1 MTITIGPYRFDH
13 ATYDGRGDVLYLRRG
28 DSRPAAD
35 TYGTPE
41 GHAVRFDDDGQVI
54 GLTIVNAKWLIE
66 RDGKLVITIP
76 NRIETS
82 AADLAPAFQPA

>member
-1 MTITIGPYRFDH
+1 M
-13 ATYDGRGDVLYLRRG
+13 LYLRRG
-28 DSRPAAD
+28 QPTPAAD

-54 GLTIVNAKWLIE
+54 GLTIVNAKWLTE

-82 AADLAPAFQPA
+82 AADLAQAFQPA

>member
-1 MTITIGPYRFDH
+1 
-13 ATYDGRGDVLYLRRG
+13 VLYLRRG

-41 GHAVRFDDDGQVI
+41 GDAVRFDDDGHVI
-54 GLTIVNAKWLIE
+54 GITIVNAKWLIE

-76 NRIETS
+76 SRIETP
-82 AADLAPAFQPA
+82 ADDLAPAFQPA